1 MGGKDGALTAPTR
14 SSDRSRGRGQVVP
27 DPRAADEDSEL
38 EDGQRPLGLAGLSA
52 ASGYRDAGG
61 PGPRVGGERGG
72 HRPAK
77 PEEAARPWGTKT
89 TPAPAGWGL
98 VRAVSPL

>member
-1 MGGKDGALTAPTR
+1 MPSPRRRDLRIDPGAEAR
-14 SSDRSRGRGQVVP
+14 AVP
-27 DPRAADEDSEL
+27 DPRAVDEDSEL
-38 EDGQRPLGLAGLSA
+38 EDGQRPLGLAELSA
-52 ASGYRDAGG
+52 AAGDGDAGG

-89 TPAPAGWGL
+89 TPAPAG
-98 VRAVSPL
+98 